1 MHAIEFWSTI
11 SPSLNQEI
19 LETAYLNEKKLY
31 RRVVD
36 DLAANLRKRPKVV
49 LEMPRQARHEL
60 FRPLLQL
67 PNLHILSQNLFIH
80 WLATTQVPLMNAFL
94 DALDIKHD
102 GAGSVEAFPATVE
115 KKKLSAA
122 VDKLYA
128 GFEQEKVSAYLS
140 VFDSIS
146 GAKWDD
152 LGSLIKAFPVD
163 PKS

>member
-11 SPSLNQEI
+11 SPALNQEI

-31 RRVVD
+31 RRVVE
-36 DLAANLRKRPKVV
+36 DLAANLRKRPKVI

-67 PNLHILSQNLFIH
+67 PNFHVITQNLFIH

-102 GAGSVEAFPATVE
+102 GAGSVDSFPETIE
-115 KKKLSAA
+115 KSRLSAA

-128 GFEQEKVSAYLS
+128 GFEQEKVTAYLS

-146 GAKWDD
+146 GVNWTD
-152 LGSLIKAFPVD
+152 LEALIR
-163 PKS
+163 KS